1 MAKYSKN
8 TIFFVEGQEHVRFV
22 EPYLPIVHNIGHKI
36 KIISTEKLN
45 FENNIFNDFVEIVSP
60 KKLRSFL
67 KNIFCDLFFTTTP
80 GAGSYYFP
88 KVKKTKY
95 IYTFHSLVSPNEVY
109 LNKSFANFDYIFSP
123 NEIISDQLKFLTD
136 AKTKIFTV
144 GYPVLQY
151 YMSKPKSSKNKIL
164 LAPSWGKDSFLLN
177 DEIIQKLYEILSM
190 KNKDIILRPHPM
202 HLKKIYENSLFQNSK
217 FVIDKDKNLDY
228 LKDVSLLITDWS
240 GISLE
245 YYYLNNNPTIFID
258 NIKKT
263 RRKLSKK
270 ELNLELI
277 ENKIRNMIGTIINPN
292 DLSTLEN
299 QNLYK
304 DISLKDE
311 YIDSMYK
318 PEFNDEKVSKIILSF
333 E

>member
-1 MAKYSKN
+1 MYKKIKN
-8 TIFFVEGQEHVRFV
+8 TIFFIEGQEHVRFV
-22 EPYLPIVHNIGHKI
+22 EPYLSIVKDIGYKI
-36 KIISTEKLN
+36 KIISLENLN
-45 FENNIFNDFVEIVSP
+45 FENLIFNDFVEIVNS
-60 KKLRSFL
+60 KKLRLIL

-80 GAGSYYFP
+80 GVGSYYFP
-88 KVKKTKY
+88 KIKKTKY

-109 LNKSFANFDYIFSP
+109 LDKSFLNFDYIFSP

-136 AKTKIFTV
+136 EKTKIFTV

-177 DEIIQKLYEILSM
+177 DEIIKKLYEILST
-190 KNKDIILRPHPM
+190 KSKEIILRPHPM
-202 HLKKIYENSLFQNSK
+202 HLNKIYENSLFQDSK

-240 GISLE
+240 GIALE
-245 YYYLNNNPTIFID
+245 YFYLNNNPTIFID
-258 NIKKT
+258 NFKKT

-277 ENKIRNMIGTIINPN
+277 ENKIRTMIGTIINPN
-292 DLSTLEN
+292 DLSNLEN
-299 QNLYK
+299 LNLHK
-304 DISLKDE
+304 NISLKHE
-311 YIDSMYK
+311 YVDSIFK
-318 PEFNDEKVSKIILSF
+318 PKFNNEKVSKIILSF